1 MRILILNWRDTR
13 SARGGG
19 AERVTQEVASRLV
32 ARGHE
37 VTWLSSAQAGLPS
50 EEVLDGVTI
59 VRRGSELTTRL
70 HAPRLA
76 RAGFDVV
83 VDAIN
88 TVPYLAPL
96 WARVP
101 TVVFFHQLARDVW
114 WYEAPRAVA
123 AFGWTI
129 EPLYLQVYRR
139 TPAVTV
145 SDSTRKDLRRF
156 GLKERIDVIPLAVD
170 RPEAEPDFA
179 AKPLTGNLVG
189 IGRLRPSKR
198 FDHAIRALRS
208 LRSTHPHARLD
219 LIGSGSEHDR
229 LAALAGELGLG
240 DAVRLL
246 GAVGSDERDAIL
258 READAVIGTS
268 VREGWGLTVT
278 EGAVL
283 GTPAVVYDIPGFRDS
298 VVDGRTGIVTKPTPD
313 GLADG
318 VRRLLADPAAYDAIR
333 RRAYERALATS
344 WDDTATAFEAA
355 LGAAVSA
362 RSRG

>member
-37 VTWLSSAQAGLPS
+37 VTWLSSAQQGLPS
-50 EEVLDGVTI
+50 AEVLDGVK
-59 VRRGSELTTRL
+59 VFRRGSELTTRL

-88 TVPYLAPL
+88 TVPYLAPF
-96 WARVP
+96 WSRVP

-123 AFGWTI
+123 AVGWTI
-129 EPLYLQVYRR
+129 EPIYLQVYRR
-139 TPAVTV
+139 TPAITV
-145 SDSTRKDLRRF
+145 SDSTRRDLRRF
-156 GLKERIDVIPLAVD
+156 GLKARIDVIPLAVD
-170 RPEAEPDFA
+170 HPATEAEFA
-179 AKPLTGNLVG
+179 PKALTGNLVG

-198 FDHAIRALRS
+198 FDHAIRALRD
-208 LRSTHPHARLD
+208 LRSTHPEARLD
-219 LIGSGSEHDR
+219 VIGTGSER
-229 LAALAGELGLG
+229 ARLLALAAELGLTE
-240 DAVRLL
+240 AVRLL
-246 GAVGSDERDAIL
+246 GSVSDDERDRLLAA
-258 READAVIGTS
+258 ADAVIGTS
-268 VREGWGLTVT
+268 VREGWGLTVA
-278 EGAVL
+278 EGAVR

-298 VVDGRTGIVTKPTPD
+298 VIDGRTGIVTTPTPE

-318 VRRLLADPAAYDAIR
+318 VRRLLADPVGYEQIQ
-333 RRAYERALATS
+333 RRAYERATEAR
-344 WDDTATAFEAA
+344 WDDTADVFEEA
-355 LGAAVSA
+355 LLAAVTS